1 MNSLSEIAC
10 FLESR
15 DKYVILT
22 HIYPDG
28 DTLGSAFALCRA
40 LRKLN
45 KQARVLINGTLA
57 EKFSYLATNME
68 EQNFEYE
75 TVVSVDIASPELLGA
90 FKDEFESK
98 IDVCIDHHASN
109 SMSAKMIYVNSEA
122 ASNCEN
128 IYRLIKQLETQIDP
142 LMANCIYTGVCTDT
156 GCFKFTNVT
165 PDTMRIAAELMELG
179 CKSAEINKAMFD
191 TKSFAR
197 INIEREVLNTL
208 SFYEENKI
216 AVVYTTL
223 EMEKRSGAKDSDMDG
238 LAALPR
244 QIEGVCIGITVK
256 EKSENYFRISVRTN
270 DGHDAAW
277 ICSKF
282 GGGGHFAAAGCS
294 INGQLDEVI
303 KQIVNVSIEELNR

>member
-1 MNSLSEIAC
+1 MNSLNDIAR

-15 DKYVILT
+15 DKFAILT

-28 DTLGSAFALCRA
+28 DTLGSAYALCRA

-45 KQARVLINGTLA
+45 KQATVLINGTLP
-57 EKFSYLATNME
+57 EKFMYLAKDME

-75 TVVSVDIASPELLGA
+75 TAVSVDIAAADLLGE
-90 FKDEFESK
+90 FKDEFESR

-109 SMSAKMIYVNSEA
+109 SLSAKMIYVNAEA
-122 ASNCEN
+122 AANCEN
-128 IYRLIKQLETQIDP
+128 IYRLIELLEVEIDP
-142 LMANCIYTGVCTDT
+142 LMADCIYTGVCTDT

-165 PDTMRIAAELMELG
+165 PDTMRIAARLMECG
-179 CKSAEINKAMFD
+179 CRSAEINKQMFD

-197 INIEREVLNTL
+197 INIERDVLNTL
-208 SFYEENKI
+208 RFYGENRI
-216 AVVYTTL
+216 AVVYTTR
-223 EMEKRSGAKDSDMDG
+223 EMENRAGAADSDMDG
-238 LAALPR
+238 IAAIPR

-256 EKSENYFRISVRTN
+256 EKGDNYFRVSIRTN

-277 ICSKF
+277 IGERF

-294 INGQLDEVI
+294 VTGTLEDAIARV
-303 KQIVNVSIEELNR
+303 VNVSIEELNR

>member
-1 MNSLSEIAC
+1 MNNLNDIAH

-15 DKYVILT
+15 DNFAILT

-28 DTLGSAFALCRA
+28 DTLGSAYALCRA

-45 KQARVLINGTLA
+45 KNARVLINGTLA
-57 EKFSYLATNME
+57 EKFSYLAKDME

-75 TVVSVDIASPELLGA
+75 TVVSVDIAAAELLGE
-90 FKDEFESK
+90 FKDEFESR

-109 SMSAKMIYVNSEA
+109 SISAKMIYVNSKA

-128 IYRLIKQLETQIDP
+128 IYRLIKVLGVEIDP
-142 LMANCIYTGVCTDT
+142 LLADCIYTGVCTDT

-179 CKSAEINKAMFD
+179 CRSAEINKEMFD
-191 TKSFAR
+191 TKSCAR
-197 INIEREVLNTL
+197 INIEREVLNSL
-208 SFYEENKI
+208 KFYAENRI
-216 AVVYTTL
+216 AVVYTTR
-223 EMEKRSGAKDSDMDG
+223 EMEERTGAKDSDMDG
-238 LAALPR
+238 LAAIPR
-244 QIEGVCIGITVK
+244 QIEGVWIGITVK
-256 EKSENYFRISVRTN
+256 EKGDNYYRVSVRTN

-294 INGQLDEVI
+294 VNGELEEVI
-303 KQIVNVSIEELNR
+303 SLIVSASIEEINR